1 MLVKLRYAS
10 IKRNSVMVVKE
21 YDSPCGVLYMASI
34 GNELCLCSWHG
45 LSACHGFISD
55 LKDASD
61 YKEEWDVLEK
71 AEREL
76 EEYFEGMRQTFDI
89 PLKMF
94 GTEFQ
99 KKVWN
104 ALLGIPYGETVSY
117 SNVARLIG
125 LPRSTRAVANACSKN
140 PLSIFVPCHRVVST
154 QGKLTGYAGGV
165 EVKRKLLDLER
176 ADMLF
181 GVSLDA

>member
-1 MLVKLRYAS
+1 
-10 IKRNSVMVVKE
+10 
-21 YDSPCGVLYMASI
+21 MASI
-34 GNELCLCSWHG
+34 GDKLCLCSWRG
-45 LSACHGFISD
+45 LSACHGF
-55 LKDASD
+55 LKHFKDTSD
-61 YKEEWDVLEK
+61 YKEEWEVLEK

-76 EEYFEGMRQTFDI
+76 QEYFDGMRQTFDI

-94 GTEFQ
+94 GTDFQ
-99 KKVWN
+99 KKVWDF
-104 ALLGIPYGETVSY
+104 LLDIPYGDTVSY
-117 SNVARLIG
+117 SNLARLIG
-125 LPRSTRAVANACSKN
+125 LPRATRAVANACARN

-154 QGKLTGYAGGV
+154 EGKLTGYAGGV